1 MKTFIIIGSLF
12 MALTVMAGAIGAHNL
27 KEKLSVDYMKIFEKG
42 VQYQAYHSM
51 GLILLGLLGFNFPQH
66 LLWFPALCF
75 VSGIVLFSG
84 SLYVLSASN
93 IKWLGMVTPIGG
105 ISFILGWISL
115 AWVVFR
121 N

>member
-1 MKTFIIIGSLF
+1 
-12 MALTVMAGAIGAHNL
+12 
-27 KEKLSVDYMKIFEKG
+27 MKIFEKG
-42 VQYQAYHSM
+42 VQYQEYHSM

-84 SLYVLSASN
+84 SLYVLAISN

-115 AWVVFR
+115 AWVIFR

>member
-12 MALTVMAGAIGAHNL
+12 MALTVMTGAFGAHNL
-27 KEKLSVDYMKIFEKG
+27 KEKLSMDYMKIFEKG

-84 SLYVLSASN
+84 SLTTSS
-93 IKWLGMVTPIGG
+93 IP
-105 ISFILGWISL
+105 SFREYDEVIIFMSSS
-115 AWVVFR
+115 VK
-121 N
+121 